1 MSHFPLLTILVLVPT
16 GVALLVAFLPRTQT
30 RAIEAVAVLGTLIT
44 LGFAL
49 AVAVQ
54 FHVGVSSYQLTDHYS
69 WIGDFGISWNLGV
82 DGISLFL
89 VLLTAVLFPVALAAA
104 GRARDVKAFA
114 AWMLLLEAACL
125 GSFLAL
131 DVFLFFV
138 FFELTLVPM
147 YFIIGGWGFEH
158 RGSAAVKFFLYTFLG
173 SGLMLVGLLTVVFIH
188 QHATGQLTF
197 SLVRLE
203 ATPGL
208 TGVTGIVL
216 FLAFLAAF
224 AVKAPI
230 FPLHTWSPDAYA
242 QSPTAGVVV
251 LAGVMAK
258 LGTYGIIRF
267 NFTLFPRTTVELTP
281 VLLTFAV
288 VSILYG
294 AVVAAAQRD
303 LKRLVAYASL
313 AGMGFITLGL
323 FALTTQGLTGGVF
336 QMLNHGLY
344 TAALFLL
351 AGMIYERRGTWQLP
365 ALRGLQR
372 PAPILAGVFTVVMM
386 AAIGLPGLNG
396 FIGEFL
402 ILLGT
407 FLSHRWWAVAGATGV
422 VAAAIYLLW
431 AFQRAFHHRPDEV
444 NAKVADLSW
453 GERAIML
460 PLVAFIVFLGI
471 YPRPVL
477 ERITPSVDAVLT
489 RVERGGSYVVP
500 KVAAASHGGRRVT
513 LTSTGGRSADV
524 PADGGHQV
532 AGNRQP

>member
-1 MSHFPLLTILVLVPT
+1 MTHFPLLTILVLVPAA
-16 GVALLVAFLPRTQT
+16 VSVVVAFLPRDQVK
-30 RAIEAVAVLGTLIT
+30 AIEAVALSGSLVT

-49 AVAVQ
+49 AVAVR
-54 FHVGVSSYQLTDHYS
+54 FHVGTAGYQLTDHYR
-69 WIGDFGISWNLGV
+69 WISDFGISWYFGV

-89 VLLTAVLFPVALAAA
+89 VLLTAVLFPIAMVGT
-104 GRARDVKAFA
+104 GRARDAKSFA

-125 GSFLAL
+125 GSFLSL

-147 YFIIGGWGFEH
+147 YFIIGGWGFER

-173 SGLMLVGLLTVVFIH
+173 SALMLVGLLTVVFIH
-188 QHATGQLTF
+188 QHHTGHLTF
-197 SLVRLE
+197 NLVQLE

-208 TGVTGIVL
+208 TGVTGIAL

-230 FPLHTWSPDAYA
+230 FPLHTWSPDAYG

-267 NFTLFPRTTVELTP
+267 DFTLFPRATVQMVP

-294 AVVAAAQRD
+294 AGVAAAQRD
-303 LKRLVAYASL
+303 LKRLVAYSSL
-313 AGMGFITLGL
+313 SGMGFITLGL
-323 FALTTQGLTGGVF
+323 FALTSQGVSGGVL

-351 AGMIYERRGTWQLP
+351 IGMIYERRGTWQLP

-372 PAPILAGVFTVVMM
+372 PAPLLAGVFTVAMM
-386 AAIGLPGLNG
+386 AAIGLP
-396 FIGEFL
+396 
-402 ILLGT
+402 
-407 FLSHRWWAVAGATGV
+407 
-422 VAAAIYLLW
+422 
-431 AFQRAFHHRPDEV
+431 
-444 NAKVADLSW
+444 
-453 GERAIML
+453 
-460 PLVAFIVFLGI
+460 
-471 YPRPVL
+471 
-477 ERITPSVDAVLT
+477 
-489 RVERGGSYVVP
+489 
-500 KVAAASHGGRRVT
+500 
-513 LTSTGGRSADV
+513 
-524 PADGGHQV
+524 
-532 AGNRQP
+532 